1 MPERRFHELAAGVCP
16 AYVDL
21 LLALCA
27 EFGDVEGDAVRER
40 LDDDSRPLFGSG
52 RLSPLARA
60 DRLALVMDR
69 ELGLVPDAAPG
80 ADGLLFDRVVLNRAG
95 HPAMLAA
102 IGAELALRAGLAAGV
117 YASPSR
123 WFIGVGTGDDLV
135 VLDAQLGEGAADP
148 PHELR
153 AACAHELAFCV
164 LCGLSTVYAR
174 EGRDDE
180 ARHAGRLRHALPI
193 QPRA

>member
-1 MPERRFHELAAGVCP
+1 MPERRFHELAAGACP

-27 EFGDVEGDAVRER
+27 EFGAEQGDAVRER
-40 LDDDSRPLFGSG
+40 LDDDSRGLFGVEG
-52 RLSPLARA
+52 LSPLAQA
-60 DRLALVMDR
+60 NRLAAVMDG
-69 ELGLVPDAAPG
+69 ELGLVADPAPHT
-80 ADGLLFDRVVLNRAG
+80 DGLLFDRVVLRRSG
-95 HPAMLAA
+95 HPAMIAA
-102 IGAELALRAGLAAGV
+102 MGAELARRAGVPGGV

-123 WFIGVGTGDDLV
+123 WFIGVGGGDELV
-135 VLDAQLGEGAADP
+135 VVDAQLSEGAGEP
-148 PHELR
+148 PNELR

-164 LCGLSTVYAR
+164 LCGLRTVYAC

-180 ARHAGRLRHALPI
+180 ARHAARLRHALPI